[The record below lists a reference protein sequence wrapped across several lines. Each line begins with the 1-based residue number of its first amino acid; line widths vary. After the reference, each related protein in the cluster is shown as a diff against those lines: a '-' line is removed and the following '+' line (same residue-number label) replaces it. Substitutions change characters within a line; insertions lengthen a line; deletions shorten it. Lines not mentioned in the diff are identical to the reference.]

1 MQSNLDCHEQT
12 EVFLCLYVVNQLHKH
27 LSVGLRLELYAFL
40 HEVMLYL
47 CIVLNDTIMDDG
59 EVLRL

>member
-1 MQSNLDCHEQT
+1 MSRLRF
-12 EVFLCLYVVNQLHKH
+12 FLCLYVVNQLYKH
-27 LSVGLRLELYAFL
+27 LSVGLRLELYALL
-40 HEVMLYL
+40 HEVMLDL

>member
-1 MQSNLDCHEQT
+1 MQSNLNCHEQT
-12 EVFLCLYVVNQLHKH
+12 EVFLCLYVVNQLYKY
-27 LSVGLRLELYAFL
+27 LSVGLRLELYALL

-47 CIVLNDTIMDDG
+47 CIVLNDAIMDDG